1 MSDNSTRRFPID
13 RREYFNYVGRL
24 LPHRLG
30 QIFKELGYQSS
41 IAKGQSNG
49 VDLIVYDNNEP
60 ILVAEIINFSV
71 YSSLGNYRKSR
82 IIQNLSEYSC
92 KRLLI
97 YSCIEDEGIL
107 KDLGHQEILTLKIG
121 YQLQPKHFY
130 DFFAAKGQVVLREVD
145 SRATWQDITSKIVA
159 FLQSVGID
167 DSHLLG

>member
-1 MSDNSTRRFPID
+1 MSDNSERYPID
-13 RREYFNYVGRL
+13 RQRYFNCVGRL

-49 VDLIVYDNNEP
+49 VDLIVTDGNKQ
-60 ILVAEIINFSV
+60 ILAAEIINFSV
-71 YSSLGNYRKSR
+71 FSSLSSYRKSC

-107 KDLGHQEILTLKIG
+107 KDLGVQEILTLKIG
-121 YQLQPKHFY
+121 YQLQPKYFY
-130 DFFAAKGQVVLREVD
+130 DFFAAKRQVVLREVD
-145 SRATWQDITSKIVA
+145 SRATWQDITTKIVA

>member
-1 MSDNSTRRFPID
+1 MSDNSERYPID
-13 RREYFNYVGRL
+13 RQRYFNCVGRL

-49 VDLIVYDNNEP
+49 VDLIVTDGNKQ
-60 ILVAEIINFSV
+60 ILAAEIINFSV
-71 YSSLGNYRKSR
+71 YSSLSNYRKNR

-107 KDLGHQEILTLKIG
+107 KDLGIQGISALKIG
-121 YQLQPKHFY
+121 YQLQPKYFY
-130 DFFAAKGQVVLREVD
+130 DFFEAKGQVTLREVD
-145 SRATWQDITSKIVA
+145 SRKTRQDIKAKIA
-159 FLQSVGID
+159 DFLQSVGVD